1 MAAVRHLLLDLAG
14 VLCRFDSAARIDRL
28 AEACGLPHD
37 EVEARLYGSG
47 LVDRCDRGELGSAA
61 MRDVLRDR
69 LDLAG
74 RTDLDD
80 RRLTELWASAF
91 SPDEQVLGLV
101 DLVRP
106 GVTRSLLTNNDAL
119 LRDALP
125 FVLPSVH
132 ARIALPLFSASTRA
146 TKPSPAAYT
155 SALALL
161 GCEPEAALFVD
172 DSERNVAGAARVG
185 IRAVHFRGV
194 PELRKVFADADLFE
208 A

>member
-28 AEACGLPHD
+28 AEVCGLPHD

-47 LVDRCDRGELGSAA
+47 LVDSCDRGELGSAA
-61 MRDVLRDR
+61 MREVLRDK
-69 LDLAG
+69 LDLTG

-91 SPDEQVLGLV
+91 TPDEEVLGVV

-125 FVLPSVH
+125 FVLPAVH

-185 IRAVHFRGV
+185 IRAVRFTDASG
-194 PELRKVFADADLFE
+194 LRDAFAEAGLFE
-208 A
+208 N